1 MEVKT
6 KEDPPRCARDQ
17 SLRLQASGFRGS
29 GSLVP
34 CFGLW
39 GSGFA
44 FGMFVFRAS
53 CVVLRVES
61 QVLGFGFRGFG
72 FHVSRD
78 SLVDSQPFVWDSC
91 PAHHRP
97 QPKPDPAP

>member
-17 SLRLQASGFRGS
+17 SLRVQASGFRGS

-53 CVVLRVES
+53 CVVLRVGS
-61 QVLGFGFRGFG
+61 RVWVSGSGVSGFTFRET
-72 FHVSRD
+72 
-78 SLVDSQPFVWDSC
+78 PW
-91 PAHHRP
+91 
-97 QPKPDPAP
+97 